1 MIKLLAVAV
10 FGLLNSLYSNK
21 YPLNVKRFY
30 TNPRTSLIEN
40 VNSVCVWNL
49 RIQIQMWNS
58 FVQRMGIM
66 FFKEGVGETH

>member
-10 FGLLNSLYSNK
+10 FGLLNSLNSIKLKLY
-21 YPLNVKRFY
+21 VKKKRVI
-30 TNPRTSLIEN
+30 RHVSLIEN
-40 VNSVCVWNL
+40 VNSACVWNL

-58 FVQRMGIM
+58 FVQRTGIM